1 MKGFDFNHDQLQ
13 EDINDFKEY
22 FFGFIKSFGPGKKK
36 IGDRGISVFEEM
48 NIRFRLNLIE
58 MGISKIIR
66 LSLLIIV
73 GVLSY
78 FTLFRNADSAMKIVF
93 GLMFLAYTIWLYLPH
108 MSEGAKL
115 TGWVVEGGKP
125 VGTFSKYAI
134 KTHNANVSA
143 LIWIKEA
150 LAETGKVIVQILKDM
165 NPFHSIAS
173 SNKK

>member
-1 MKGFDFNHDQLQ
+1 MKGFDFNHDQLR
-13 EDINDFKEY
+13 EDVNDFKEY
-22 FFGFIKSFGPGKKK
+22 FFGFAKSFGPGKKK

-48 NIRFRLNLIE
+48 NIRFRLNLVE

-73 GVLSY
+73 GTFSY
-78 FTLFRNADSAMKIVF
+78 FILFRNADIVMKIIF
-93 GLMFLAYTIWLYLPH
+93 GLAFLAYTIWLYLPH

-115 TGWVVEGGKP
+115 TGWIVEGGKP

-143 LIWIKEA
+143 LTWIGEA
-150 LAETGKVIVQILKDM
+150 LAETGKVIVQILKDI
-165 NPFHSIAS
+165 NPFHGIMPSD
-173 SNKK
+173 KK